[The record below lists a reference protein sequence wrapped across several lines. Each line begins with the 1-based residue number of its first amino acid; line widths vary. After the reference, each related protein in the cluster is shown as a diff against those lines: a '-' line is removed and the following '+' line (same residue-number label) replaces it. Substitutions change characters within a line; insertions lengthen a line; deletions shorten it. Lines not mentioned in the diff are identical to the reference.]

1 MQISEI
7 YYFRCWLVLVGSQTS
22 QKTLQ
27 GSVSL
32 TGKELLDSEPRLE
45 NVHTKEQLLA
55 QCLWNSGQYGKT
67 TLMFLFCHSKIG
79 SDCLHFFYRLYLL
92 SHFFGSKIPHKH
104 LFWHKIEVFKIRIF
118 CSAKN
123 SKKLR
128 GSSNYAGVNAIKT
141 TLLSR
146 QESTIYLSQLF
157 HTAENYL
164 KVYRV

>member
-1 MQISEI
+1 MLIGFGWKPDFSEDFTRFSESHWKRTFGFRTKTRKRAHQRAVISPVSMQLRAIREDNANVSVLSLQNWKWLPSLFLQIISS
-7 YYFRCWLVLVGSQTS
+7 FS
-22 QKTLQ
+22 
-27 GSVSL
+27 
-32 TGKELLDSEPRLE
+32 
-45 NVHTKEQLLA
+45 
-55 QCLWNSGQYGKT
+55 
-67 TLMFLFCHSKIG
+67 
-79 SDCLHFFYRLYLL
+79 
-92 SHFFGSKIPHKH
+92 FFGSKIPHKH
-104 LFWHKIEVFKIRIF
+104 LFSHKIEVFKIRIF

-128 GSSNYAGVNAIKT
+128 GSSNYAGVNTIKT